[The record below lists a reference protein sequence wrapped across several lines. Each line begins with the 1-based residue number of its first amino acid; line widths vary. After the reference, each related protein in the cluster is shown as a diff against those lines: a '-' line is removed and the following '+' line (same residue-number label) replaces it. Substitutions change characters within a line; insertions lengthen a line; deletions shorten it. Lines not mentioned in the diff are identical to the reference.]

1 MTFDASAFAATN
13 PFAKVSTL
21 EYELPDFSA
30 IRDEHYLPAFYAGCA
45 EQLAEVEAI
54 LASGEP
60 TFENTIVALERSGR
74 TLGRMLNV
82 FYNKSSADTSK
93 AIDDIEAEIAPK
105 LAAHTDAI
113 RLNAELFARIDALFG
128 AKDSLGLDAESTWLV
143 ERYHRDFVHA
153 GARLSAETREQ
164 LKKLNERLSELE
176 AKFGTNILNDQNDL
190 AVHVADETELDGLS
204 AGEIAAAKA
213 SAEARGLDGWL
224 IDMVNYTG
232 NPALESL
239 TNRAL
244 RQQVMTNTLIKGARD
259 NENDNRPVLL
269 EIVRLRAERAA
280 LQGHPN
286 HASYV
291 LEEQTAG
298 NTANVH
304 AMLRKIAPAA
314 VRNAKAEAA
323 DIQNM
328 IDAECAANGS
338 VPFEV
343 ASWDWNRYT
352 EQVRKAKYSV
362 DTGLFKPYFELE
374 RVLWDGV
381 FWAATKLFGV
391 SFVERKDLQAYHPEA
406 RVFEVFN
413 EDGSQLALFIG
424 DFFTRDSKRGGA
436 WMNNLV
442 DQSFLLGQKPV
453 VVNNLNIPKPAAGE
467 PALLT
472 FDETSTLFHEFGHAL
487 HGMFSSVTYPR
498 FSGTWVHRDFVEF
511 PSQVNEM
518 WMLWPEVLGNYA
530 KHYETGEA
538 LPQDWVDNLNR
549 SLTFNQGQETTA
561 YLAASILDLAW
572 HELGADAH
580 VDSVEGFEAAA
591 IEAYGLAFPPTPTR
605 YRSTYFSHIFAGG
618 YSAGYYG
625 YIWSEVLDA
634 DTVGWF
640 KANGGLTRANGDRFR
655 GELLSRGG
663 SVDSMQLF
671 RNFRG
676 QDASIEPLL
685 KRRGLN

>member
-1 MTFDASAFAATN
+1 MTFNAEEFELTN
-13 PFAKVSTL
+13 PFAKVSEL
-21 EYELPDFSA
+21 PYELPDFTR

-45 EQLAEVEAI
+45 EQLAEVDAI
-54 LASGEP
+54 LEAGEP

-74 TLGRMLNV
+74 TLSRMLNV

-93 AIDDIEAEIAPK
+93 VIDDIEAEIAPK

-113 RLNAELFARIDALFG
+113 RLNGDLFARIEALH
-128 AKDSLGLDAESTWLV
+128 AKKDVLGLDDESAWLV
-143 ERYHRDFVHA
+143 ERYYRDFVHA
-153 GARLSAETREQ
+153 GAKLSIETREE
-164 LKKLNERLSELE
+164 LKKYNEKLSELE
-176 AKFGTNILNDQNDL
+176 AKFGTNILADQNDL
-190 AVHVADETELDGLS
+190 AVHVTDLAELAGLS
-204 AGEIAAAKA
+204 DNEIAAAKA

-232 NPALESL
+232 NPALASL
-239 TNRAL
+239 TNREL
-244 RQQVMTNTLIKGARD
+244 REKIMRNTLIKGARD
-259 NENDNRPVLL
+259 NANDNRPVLL
-269 EIVRLRAERAA
+269 EIVRLRAERAV
-280 LQGHPN
+280 LLGHPN

-314 VRNAKAEAA
+314 IRNARAEAS
-323 DIQNM
+323 DIQAA
-328 IDAECAANGS
+328 IDAEAQTSGGDS
-338 VPFEV
+338 FEV
-343 ASWDWNRYT
+343 ASWDWDLYT
-352 EQVRKAKYSV
+352 ERVRQAKYNI
-362 DTGLFKPYFELE
+362 DTSLFKPYFELE

-381 FWAATKLFGV
+381 FWAASRLFGIR
-391 SFVERKDLQAYHPEA
+391 FVERKDLVAYHPEA

-442 DQSFLLGQKPV
+442 DQSTLLGQKPV
-453 VVNNLNIPKPAAGE
+453 VVNNLNIPKPPAGE

-487 HGMFSSVTYPR
+487 HGMFSNVTYPR

-518 WMLWPEVLGNYA
+518 WMLWPEVLANYA
-530 KHYETGEA
+530 KHYQTGES
-538 LPQDWVDNLNR
+538 LPQEWVDNLKR
-549 SLTFNQGQETTA
+549 AETFNQGQETTA
-561 YLAASILDLAW
+561 YLAASVLDLAW
-572 HELGADAH
+572 HELSAEAQ
-580 VDSVEGFEAAA
+580 VDSVEEFEARA
-591 IEAYGLAFPPTPTR
+591 IADYGLAYSPTPTR

-634 DTVGWF
+634 DSVEWF
-640 KANGGLTRANGDRFR
+640 KNNGGLKRENGERFR
-655 GELLSRGG
+655 RELLSRGG

>member
-1 MTFDASAFAATN
+1 MTFNAEN
-13 PFAKVSTL
+13 PFAAPSTL
-21 EYELPDFSA
+21 EYELPDFTR
-30 IRDEHYLPAFYAGCA
+30 IRDEHYLPAFYAGC
-45 EQLAEVEAI
+45 EQQLAEVQAI

-60 TFENTIVALERSGR
+60 TFENTIVALEKSGR

-93 AIDDIEAEIAPK
+93 VIDEIEAEIAPK

-113 RLNAELFARIDALFG
+113 RLNPELFARIEALYET
-128 AKDSLGLDAESTWLV
+128 KETLGLDPESTWLI
-143 ERYHRDFVHA
+143 ERYYRDFVHS
-153 GARLSAETREQ
+153 GAKLSAETRAE
-164 LKKLNERLSELE
+164 LMKLNERQSELE
-176 AKFGTNILNDQNDL
+176 TLFGTNILNDQNDL
-190 AVHVADETELDGLS
+190 AVHVTALEELDGLS
-204 AGEIAAAKA
+204 DGEIAAAA
-213 SAEARGLDGWL
+213 AAAANRGLEGWL

-232 NPALESL
+232 NPALASL
-239 TNRAL
+239 THREL
-244 RQQVMTNTLIKGARD
+244 REKIMHNTMIKGARD
-259 NENDNRPVLL
+259 NANDNRPVLVEL
-269 EIVRLRAERAA
+269 AKLRAKRAN
-280 LQGHPN
+280 LLGHPT
-286 HASYV
+286 HAAYV

-298 NTANVH
+298 NPANVH

-314 VRNAKAEAA
+314 IRNAKAEAA
-323 DIQNM
+323 DIQAM
-328 IDAECAANGS
+328 IDAETAANGS
-338 VPFEV
+338 TSFAVQ
-343 ASWDWNRYT
+343 SWDWDIYT
-352 EQVRKAKYSV
+352 EQVRKAKYNI
-362 DTGLFKPYFELE
+362 DTSLFKPYFELE

-381 FWAATKLFGV
+381 FWAATKLFGIK
-391 SFVERKDLQAYHPEA
+391 FVERKDLVAYHPEA

-442 DQSFLLGQKPV
+442 DQSHLLGQKPV

-487 HGMFSSVTYPR
+487 HGMFSNVTYPR

-518 WMLWPEVLGNYA
+518 WMLWPEVLANYA
-530 KHYETGEA
+530 KHYQTGEA
-538 LPQDWVDNLNR
+538 LPQDWVDNLKKAE
-549 SLTFNQGQETTA
+549 TFNQGQETTA

-572 HELGADAH
+572 HEISADTEI
-580 VDSVEGFEAAA
+580 DSVEAFEARA
-591 IEAYGLAFPPTPTR
+591 IENYGLAFAPTPTR

-634 DTVGWF
+634 DSVDWF
-640 KANGGLTRANGDRFR
+640 KNNGGLKRENGDRFR
-655 GELLSRGG
+655 RELLSRGG